1 MGAYVTTQVVKAMLQ
16 RRIQVN
22 GAKVLVLGLA
32 FKENCPDLRNTRV
45 VDIVDEFKGYGVEVD
60 VHDPW
65 VDHDEAQAEY
75 GLTLTKTPEAASYDA
90 IILAVAHDEFV
101 QAGISK
107 LHALGRKDHVLYDLK
122 SVFPAA
128 DSDLRL

>member
-1 MGAYVTTQVVKAMLQ
+1 M
-16 RRIQVN
+16 
-22 GAKVLVLGLA
+22 
-32 FKENCPDLRNTRV
+32 
-45 VDIVDEFKGYGVEVD
+45 DEFKGYGVEVD

-75 GLTLTKTPEAASYDA
+75 GLTLTKNPNPASYDA

-107 LHALGRKDHVLYDLK
+107 LRALGRKDHVLYDLK